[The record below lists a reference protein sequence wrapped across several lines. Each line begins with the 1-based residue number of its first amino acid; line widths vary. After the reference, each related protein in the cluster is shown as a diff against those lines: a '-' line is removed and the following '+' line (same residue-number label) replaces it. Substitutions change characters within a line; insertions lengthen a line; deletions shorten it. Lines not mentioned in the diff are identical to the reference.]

1 MLFSLTHN
9 TLSIH
14 KPVHWAGSAWG
25 SEWSVI
31 LKSVPK
37 TIAHKFTSKCTF
49 LFILHVKWCTQ
60 YSYILKGV
68 EVRGTK
74 GLLMLYKSHWCC
86 NGQLLQLH
94 LELIKIQ
101 KACVL
106 WDQNVGRCT
115 LTSFKGKRRN
125 ASKQKGYKSAFTHIF
140 PMVQWELNLRSTWI
154 AYSKIGLN

>member
-14 KPVHWAGSAWG
+14 KPVHWAGSARG

-31 LKSVPK
+31 LKSVSK
-37 TIAHKFTSKCTF
+37 TTAYKLTSKCTF
-49 LFILHVKWCTQ
+49 VLILHMKKCTQ
-60 YSYILKGV
+60 YSYILKMI

-74 GLLMLYKSHWCC
+74 GLLMLYKSNWCC
-86 NGQLLQLH
+86 NGQPLQLH
-94 LELIKIQ
+94 LELVKIQ

-115 LTSFKGKRRN
+115 LTSFKGKWRN
-125 ASKQKGYKSAFTHIF
+125 ASKCKGYKSAFTHIL
-140 PMVQWELNLRSTWI
+140 PMVQSELNLRSTWI
-154 AYSKIGLN
+154 TYFRTGLN